1 MAKQGSTR
9 EYYTISKGHKQS
21 RLRATSSET
30 LWFGE
35 KYGSLF
41 RLPAGKRQRPTAYPN
56 NRKVRPWLLKISTF
70 PCSRSPG
77 DERSGCSYGTAAL
90 ELALIQPCETL
101 ISVGACKHK
110 HNTGFPPPHRSD
122 PVTFA
127 Q

>member
-9 EYYTISKGHKQS
+9 EYYAISKGQQTMKQS

-35 KYGSLF
+35 KCSSLF
-41 RLPAGKRQRPTAYPN
+41 RLPAGKRQRPPLYLN
-56 NRKVRPWLLKISTF
+56 NKKVQPWPLRIPTF
-70 PCSRSPG
+70 PCSCPPS
-77 DERSGCSYGTAAL
+77 DERSGGSYGTEAL

-110 HNTGFPPPHRSD
+110 HKTGFPLSY
-122 PVTFA
+122 